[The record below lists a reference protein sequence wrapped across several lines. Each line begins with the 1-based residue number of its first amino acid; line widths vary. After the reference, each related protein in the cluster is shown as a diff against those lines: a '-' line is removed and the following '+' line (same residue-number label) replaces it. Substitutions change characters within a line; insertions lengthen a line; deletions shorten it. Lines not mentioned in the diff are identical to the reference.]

1 MREKLG
7 HLVERLA
14 QLKITMQK
22 TPITIDEDQV
32 KLERESEKEITSI
45 IHEIESFFQPMSANL
60 DAIINPIIKQMDE
73 EEQQ

>member
-1 MREKLG
+1 MYYVSKITFSDSMREKLG
-7 HLVERLA
+7 LLVERLA

-45 IHEIESFFQPMSANL
+45 IQEIESLF
-60 DAIINPIIKQMDE
+60 
-73 EEQQ
+73 